1 MSTTERLLAAIGDLA
16 TWVLGGLLLAWVLRL
31 LVALVAMGPSTP
43 RAMRIRASV
52 LRFAPVVELTVAVAY
67 VASALVAL
75 RAQEPAF
82 AWTLIALCATL
93 VAFSWSSLHDLVL
106 GVAFRV
112 ARVCQVG
119 DQVRVDDVEGRV
131 LEVGTRAL
139 VLQTRE
145 GDEAVVPWGRVGR
158 RTLRRTQ
165 SVSGA
170 YVHAF
175 VLDEPA
181 GEGFADLK
189 LRVIAAAMR
198 SHWASAVHEAK
209 VERRPGGQVEVSVYA
224 HDADH
229 APIVEAAVRRALA
242 EGVPVEAA
250 SLESRP
256 PIMMEPT
263 MEAVEEDP
271 SAVMDLRTVDGPRI
285 PPLPPPPPRWKG

>member
-1 MSTTERLLAAIGDLA
+1 MSTAQRLLGAIGDLA
-16 TWVLGGLLLAWVLRL
+16 FWVLGGLLLAWLLRL
-31 LVALVAMGPSTP
+31 LVSLVEVGPMSTRL
-43 RAMRIRASV
+43 RATI

-67 VASALVAL
+67 VASAVVAL
-75 RAQEPAF
+75 RAGEPAF
-82 AWTLIALCATL
+82 AWTLIALVGIMGAL
-93 VAFSWSSLHDLVL
+93 AWSSLYDLVL

-112 ARVCQVG
+112 AQVCQVG

-131 LEVGTRAL
+131 LAVGLRAL

-181 GEGFADLK
+181 GADFLELK
-189 LRVIAAAMR
+189 RRVITAAMR
-198 SHWASAVHEAK
+198 CHWASAVHEAK
-209 VERRPGGQVEVSVYA
+209 VERRTGGQIEVSVYA

-229 APIVEAAVRRALA
+229 ASLVEAAVRRALA
-242 EGVPVEAA
+242 QGVTVGGESLGVPTEA
-250 SLESRP
+250 EG
-256 PIMMEPT
+256 
-263 MEAVEEDP
+263 EDP
-271 SAVMDLRTVDGPRI
+271 SAVMDLRSVDGPR
-285 PPLPPPPPRWKG
+285 LPPPPTWKG